1 MGTRFSPIATLI
13 IDDSEHDCLLLRAQL
28 HSIASVKVI
37 GFVHDGIEALTYLR
51 GIGRFKDRKAFPYP
65 DLMLLDY
72 KMPRCDGMQVLRFLQ
87 HGFRPPVILWS
98 STVEQI
104 DVPLAL
110 QLGANLVCS
119 KPCCQRELAEIIHR
133 LEVEHFK
140 ETVVA
145 PPGSSPKAE
154 RVSVQW

>member
-1 MGTRFSPIATLI
+1 MSTRFSPIATLI
-13 IDDSEHDCLLLRAQL
+13 VDDSEHDCLLLRAQL

-37 GFVHDGIEALTYLR
+37 GFVNDGIEALAYVR

-87 HGFRPPVILWS
+87 HGFSPRVILWS
-98 STVEQI
+98 SAVEQI

-110 QLGANLVCS
+110 ELGADLVCA
-119 KPCCQRELAEIIHR
+119 KPCCHRELVEIIHR
-133 LEVEHFK
+133 LEVKLFK
-140 ETVVA
+140 NIFVA
-145 PPGSSPKAE
+145 PPGSTPKAE
-154 RVSVQW
+154 RITL